1 MSGSATPGEPDG
13 EPDGEG
19 GWQHALDPDLAAET
33 ARDAGRHGR
42 APAPVIDTRRYRW
55 MIGVFGLAIVIVIS
69 VVSLLQRGVATTGVP
84 PHQRLLYFA
93 APLARSNL
101 QGVAN
106 VDNPTCSLAK
116 HDPRALNVCL
126 MVKRG
131 PLVLAFF
138 VTGATACK
146 QEVDTMQA
154 ISSRFPTVQFAAV
167 AVDSSHTNAISVVRS
182 HRWTIP
188 VGYDADGAVGDQY
201 GVQICPLVELA
212 YRGGIVQD
220 RLIGDDWVGPAALAQ
235 RVRALLAA
243 EPG

>member
-1 MSGSATPGEPDG
+1 MSEDGDPGEPAWRHG
-13 EPDGEG
+13 
-19 GWQHALDPDLAAET
+19 LDPDLAAET
-33 ARDAGRHGR
+33 ARRSGLQSH
-42 APAPVIDTRRYRW
+42 APAPAIDTRRYRW
-55 MIGVFGLAIVIVIS
+55 MIGVFGLAIVLVIS

-84 PHQRLLYFA
+84 PGHRLLYFA
-93 APLARSNL
+93 APLVRSDL

-116 HDPRALNVCL
+116 HDRRALNVCL

-146 QEVDTMQA
+146 QEVDAMQA
-154 ISSRFPTVQFAAV
+154 ISGHFPTVQFAAV
-167 AVDSSHTNAISVVRS
+167 AVDSSHADARSVVSS

-220 RLIGDDWVGPAALAQ
+220 RLIGDDWVRPAVLAQ
-235 RVRALLAA
+235 RVRALLAS